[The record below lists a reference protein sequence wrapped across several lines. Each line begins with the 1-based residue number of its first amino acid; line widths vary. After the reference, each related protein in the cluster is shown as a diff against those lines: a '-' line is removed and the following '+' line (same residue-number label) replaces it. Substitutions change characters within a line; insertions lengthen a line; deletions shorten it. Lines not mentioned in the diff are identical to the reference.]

1 MQDLWDRAI
10 NGKPAADQLTPEQ
23 MAQLGMPSVNK
34 TPTPIGQI
42 NAGMAAP
49 KLSKWDRVKAAI
61 GDAGTKA
68 VDTFMPT
75 PKGLDGLLS
84 PEDFAAARKQGLL
97 NLGLSLLGDSGYRD
111 ANDQVSLGQAL
122 AHGVKSAQGA
132 YGEKIGSTLQE
143 NQFGQAAQQ
152 QKARLESR
160 AAIAKHFVAPPNESF
175 EDAQQRLVKM
185 YTAYVN
191 AGDTE
196 MAGKLS
202 EVVKGIHE
210 AKPHAPQVVGDGGS
224 LVDANGKVLFH
235 QPKTANPNAN
245 AASDRS
251 QARGDRIQQNLIVS
265 DFEKATHD
273 YGKIEEA
280 YNAVQASVKN
290 PNNVYGTM
298 AALEG
303 MARMLNPGVSVRA
316 ATLQMLKGYGSVGDK
331 IARFYESGAKGTWP
345 QGMRDQIYQIANS
358 AMQGSSE
365 NFDARRAEA
374 IDRGRLQG
382 VDVEGLLH
390 KRKSGGATPAEKKK
404 GSNPLLGR

>member
-1 MQDLWDRAI
+1 MPGFDLWDRAL
-10 NGKPAADQLTPEQ
+10 NGKKLENQLTPEQ
-23 MAQLGMPSVNK
+23 LQQMGPMANVTKP
-34 TPTPIGQI
+34 PADIARI
-42 NAGMAAP
+42 NDGMAAP
-49 KLSKWDRVKAAI
+49 NVSKWTKLKAAI

-68 VDTFMPT
+68 ADTLMPT

-122 AHGVKSAQGA
+122 AHGAKAAQGA
-132 YGEKIGSTLQE
+132 YGEKIDSTLKE

-160 AAIAKHFVAPPNESF
+160 AAIAKQFVAPPNESF

-191 AGDTE
+191 SGDTE
-196 MAGKLS
+196 MASKLS

-210 AKPHAPQVVGDGGS
+210 AKPHAAVSVPEGGTLVGPD
-224 LVDANGKVLFH
+224 GKVIFH
-235 QPKTANPNAN
+235 SPKTAKPGDGA
-245 AASDRS
+245 DRAQGRS
-251 QARGDRIQQNLIVS
+251 DRIQQNLIVS

-316 ATLQMLKGYGSVGDK
+316 ATLQMLKGYGSAGDK

-345 QGMRDQIYQIANS
+345 QGMLQQIYQIAES

-365 NFDARRAEA
+365 NFDARREEA
-374 IDRGRLQG
+374 VHRAQLQG

-390 KRKSGGATPAEKKK
+390 KRKSEIKSSPLKK